1 LAVGSF
7 FFSGFL
13 ALAYDAQAIRL
24 LADLL
29 LGFFCA
35 AVPDTSRRYR
45 GSLAVTF
52 RWV

>member
-29 LGFFCA
+29 LGFFAQRC
-35 AVPDTSRRYR
+35 PIRR
-45 GSLAVTF
+45 GGTVVLLP
-52 RWV
+52 